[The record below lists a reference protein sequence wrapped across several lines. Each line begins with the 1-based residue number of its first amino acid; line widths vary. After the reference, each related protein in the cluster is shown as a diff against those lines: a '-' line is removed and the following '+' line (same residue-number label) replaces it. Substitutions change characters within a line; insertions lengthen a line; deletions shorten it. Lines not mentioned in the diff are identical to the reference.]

1 MGQADLFA
9 SRCSVK
15 GCRGQKICIW
25 LAHWCS
31 RIDFTGK
38 SCPREG
44 KGGKERMKKRGDQ
57 TFLSSLFF
65 PRARFTRKVYTGTPM
80 GEPNKNLL
88 STAPL
93 HTATRRKE
101 VGLTHTFAS

>member
-1 MGQADLFA
+1 MGQADPFA

-15 GCRGQKICIW
+15 GCLELKIFIW
-25 LAHWCS
+25 LAPQYMNLGLS
-31 RIDFTGK
+31 GK

-65 PRARFTRKVYTGTPM
+65 PRARFTRQAYAQSTS
-80 GEPNKNLL
+80 GEREK
-88 STAPL
+88 
-93 HTATRRKE
+93 
-101 VGLTHTFAS
+101 